1 MSCFLLWW
9 FSSVRVLL
17 CQQHLIL
24 NSKSAHFEVGW
35 WFLHRFC
42 VIYAGAVPAPPR
54 LRWRDDYNDN
64 MLRHTIAAQPTAS
77 CSTALKYYEASELTS
92 QLVSP
97 CVHHPRQVLLGVGLP
112 LIVSKMLEIEY
123 LKTSM
128 SCSALW
134 QKYCWFKEVRE
145 ETDRRA
151 NKIWRCLQWSGRCQ
165 NISTTDH
172 PSIIQYKYQH
182 STFPAHLELG
192 QGILKSRLDSS
203 GRYFIR

>member
-1 MSCFLLWW
+1 MITRAIGVGRCDGGERRTATGETTWEVERGAADSWHRHQWSLVSTLICRGSHGARFRPCCCYYNWVQVSCFLLWW

-77 CSTALKYYEASELTS
+77 CSTALKHYYSTILPSE
-92 QLVSP
+92 
-97 CVHHPRQVLLGVGLP
+97 
-112 LIVSKMLEIEY
+112 
-123 LKTSM
+123 
-128 SCSALW
+128 
-134 QKYCWFKEVRE
+134 
-145 ETDRRA
+145 
-151 NKIWRCLQWSGRCQ
+151 
-165 NISTTDH
+165 
-172 PSIIQYKYQH
+172 
-182 STFPAHLELG
+182 
-192 QGILKSRLDSS
+192 
-203 GRYFIR
+203 